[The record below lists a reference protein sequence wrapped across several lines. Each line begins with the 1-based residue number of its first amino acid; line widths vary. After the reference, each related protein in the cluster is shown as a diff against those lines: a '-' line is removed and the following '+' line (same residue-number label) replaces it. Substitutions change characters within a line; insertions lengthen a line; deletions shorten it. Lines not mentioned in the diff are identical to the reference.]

1 MIDILFLTTTIMKAA
16 VFIIIGLY
24 LLNQWMKLEKKYTS
38 DIPFLFGV
46 GILFLVPGTIIDSL
60 VIANLLEFGFLLN
73 IRYALD
79 IICITL
85 FLGSLLSVWIA
96 EKIKLRYSIIIT
108 LISISTIIFLL
119 SPTNIV
125 YLDTLNSLVSL
136 PAIII
141 VIITFLFTYFTK
153 RLTNVH
159 GLLISI
165 SAIIVLI
172 SQVARP
178 FLKTILLTSFMTFG
192 LAWLANL
199 IAVVGWIICYFGFRL
214 KPGYVSNT

>member
-1 MIDILFLTTTIMKAA
+1 MVDVLFLTTTIMKAI
-16 VFIIIGLY
+16 VFIIIGVY
-24 LLNQWMKLEKKYTS
+24 LLNQWLKLEKKYTS

-46 GILFLVPGTIIDSL
+46 GVLFLVPGTIIDSL
-60 VIANLLEFGFLLN
+60 VIANLIGISYIIN
-73 IRYALD
+73 IRYAFD
-79 IICITL
+79 VVCVIL

-96 EKIKLRYSIIIT
+96 EKVKLRYFTIIT
-108 LISISTIIFLL
+108 LASVPTIFFLMM
-119 SPTNIV
+119 PTNLI

-136 PAIII
+136 PGIII
-141 VIITFLFTYFTK
+141 VIVTFLFTYFTK

-165 SAIIVLI
+165 SAIVVLI
-172 SQVARP
+172 SQVMRP
-178 FLKTILLTSFMTFG
+178 FLKTIILTPFMEFG

-214 KPGYVSNT
+214 KPGYVP

>member
-1 MIDILFLTTTIMKAA
+1 MVDVLFLTTTIMKAI
-16 VFIIIGLY
+16 VFIIIGVY

-60 VIANLLEFGFLLN
+60 VIGNLIGIGYIIN
-73 IRYALD
+73 IRYAFD
-79 IICITL
+79 IVCVTL

-96 EKIKLRYSIIIT
+96 ERIKLRYFIIVSLASIPT
-108 LISISTIIFLL
+108 VIFLL
-119 SPTNIV
+119 MPTNLI

-141 VIITFLFTYFTK
+141 VIVTFLFTYFTK

-165 SAIIVLI
+165 SAIVVMV
-172 SQVARP
+172 SQVMRP
-178 FLKTILLTSFMTFG
+178 FLKTIVPVSFMTFG

-214 KPGYVSNT
+214 KPSYVP